1 MFCLIPRSM
10 VEINTLVVETFKY
23 LQHVNIEINTI
34 NRLQLKLF
42 YQHTSIDIVINN
54 IKIIFN

>member
-1 MFCLIPRSM
+1 M
-10 VEINTLVVETFKY
+10 VEIKTLVVETFKY

-34 NRLQLKLF
+34 NLLQLKLF